1 MKIKSRQYLIIL
13 IFSVISFFLGAY
25 LMDFMENESNEN
37 AEEASELFGIE
48 FTETEL
54 DSLSGNLKDLLKDY
68 KAIRE
73 LDMPNSVWPALQF
86 NPIPLGFD
94 MPTEQKE
101 LNYDS
106 YAETKLPE
114 NSDDLAYYSIGQL
127 AELIRTKQ
135 ITSVELTTFFIE
147 RLKKYDPMI
156 HCVITPTY
164 DLAMEQALKADA
176 EMAAGNYKGML
187 HGIPFGVKDLLAAK
201 NYKTTFGATS
211 YKDQVI
217 DVDATVVKKLREAG
231 AVLLAKLSLG
241 ALAMDDVWF
250 DAMTKNPWDT
260 LVGSSGS
267 SAGPAAA
274 VSAGLLPF
282 AIGSETWGSIVSPS
296 NRCGVTGLRPTYGRV
311 SRTGGMALSWTMD
324 KLGPI
329 CRNVEDCAIVFDAIY
344 GADGE
349 DQTIIEAPF
358 NYNHETNFSNLK
370 IGYLKSEFEKDS
382 AWMDENKA
390 ALKKLEEMGAEL
402 VPLELPDLPIWNIS
416 FVLTAESA
424 AAFDELTLSGRDDLL
439 VLQHRNAWPNIFRF
453 SRFIPA
459 VEYIQANRV
468 RYLLIQEMEKMMSQ
482 VDLMVA
488 PSFGKNLLATNLT
501 GHPSVVVP
509 NGFESEK
516 QPLSIVFTGKLFDEG
531 TILAVA
537 KAYQDATG
545 HHLKRPTLD

>member
-1 MKIKSRQYLIIL
+1 
-13 IFSVISFFLGAY
+13 
-25 LMDFMENESNEN
+25 
-37 AEEASELFGIE
+37 
-48 FTETEL
+48 
-54 DSLSGNLKDLLKDY
+54 
-68 KAIRE
+68 
-73 LDMPNSVWPALQF
+73 
-86 NPIPLGFD
+86 
-94 MPTEQKE
+94 
-101 LNYDS
+101 
-106 YAETKLPE
+106 
-114 NSDDLAYYSIGQL
+114 
-127 AELIRTKQ
+127 
-135 ITSVELTTFFIE
+135 
-147 RLKKYDPMI
+147 MI

-164 DLAMEQALKADA
+164 DLAMEQAQQADV
-176 EMAAGNYKGML
+176 EIAAGNYKGLL

-201 NYKTTFGATS
+201 NYKTTFGAAS
-211 YKDQVI
+211 YKDQVL
-217 DVDATVVKKLREAG
+217 DMDATVVKKLREAG
-231 AVLLAKLSLG
+231 AVLVAKLSLG

-260 LVGSSGS
+260 LVGASGS

-344 GADGE
+344 GPDGE

-358 NYNHETNFSNLK
+358 NYNHVTNFSELK
-370 IGYLKSEFEKDS
+370 IGYLKSEFEQDS
-382 AWMDENKA
+382 AWMDENMA

-402 VPLELPDLPIWNIS
+402 VPIELPDLPIFNLA

-424 AAFDELTLSGRDDLL
+424 AAFDELTLSNRDDLL

-459 VEYIQANRV
+459 VEYIQANRA
-468 RYLLIQEMEKMMSQ
+468 RYLLIQEMDKMMNE
-482 VDLMVA
+482 VDLFIA
-488 PSFGKNLLATNLT
+488 PSFGKNLLTTNLT
-501 GHPSVVVP
+501 GHPTVVVP
-509 NGFESEK
+509 NGFESVK

-537 KAYQDATG
+537 KAYQDATE
-545 HHLKRPTLD
+545 HHLKRPKLD

>member
-1 MKIKSRQYLIIL
+1 MKIKSKQFLS
-13 IFSVISFFLGAY
+13 IFIMSFISFLLGA
-25 LMDFMENESNEN
+25 FITNFWENERNEN
-37 AEEASELFGIE
+37 AEGASKLFGIE
-48 FTETEL
+48 FTENEL
-54 DSLSGNLKDLLKDY
+54 DSLSGNLKDLIVDY
-68 KAIRE
+68 KAIRD
-73 LDMPNSVWPALQF
+73 LDMPNSAWPAIQF
-86 NPIPLGFD
+86 NPIPVGFEF
-94 MPTEQKE
+94 PNVQKA
-101 LNYDS
+101 LKFDNYE
-106 YAETKLPE
+106 ETQLPE
-114 NSDDLAYYSIGQL
+114 NKDDLAYYSIGQL
-127 AELIRTKQ
+127 AELIRTEK
-135 ITSVELTTFFIE
+135 ITSVELTTYFID

-164 DLAMEQALKADA
+164 DLAMEQAQKAD
-176 EMAAGNYKGML
+176 EEIAAGNYKGML

-201 NYKTTFGATS
+201 NYKTTFGAAS
-211 YKDQVI
+211 YKDQII
-217 DVDATVVKKLREAG
+217 DMDATVVKKLREAG
-231 AVLLAKLSLG
+231 AVLAAKLSLG

-329 CRNVEDCAIVFDAIY
+329 CRNVEDCAIVFNAIY
-344 GADGE
+344 GPDGE
-349 DQTIIEAPF
+349 DQTIYDVPF
-358 NYNHETNFSNLK
+358 NYNHETDFSKLK

-402 VPLELPDLPIWNIS
+402 IPIELPDLPIWNIS
-416 FVLTAESA
+416 FILTAESA

-459 VEYIQANRV
+459 VEYLQANRV
-468 RYLLIQEMEKMMSQ
+468 RYMLIQQMDKMMKDI
-482 VDLMVA
+482 DLMVA
-488 PSFGKNLLATNLT
+488 PSFGKNLLTTNLT
-501 GHPSVVVP
+501 GHPTVVVP

-545 HHLKRPTLD
+545 HHLKHPKLD